1 MKNKKKNICL
11 GIVAHVDAG
20 KTTMSEAMLC
30 KCGVIRTPGRV
41 DHKDTYLDTHS
52 LEKERGITIFS
63 KQAVFDI
70 KDKRFYLLDTPGHM
84 DFSAEMERTL
94 SVLDYAVLV
103 VSGPDGVQAHTET
116 LWRLLRRH
124 HIPTFVWINKMD
136 RCERSPGEII
146 ADLEEHFGSG
156 FFNAAALTESFE
168 EIAMSE
174 EKALNEFLETG
185 CLSDDTLRILI
196 KRRAIFPC
204 WFGAALKMDG
214 VDDFLEGLAHY
225 TVEPER
231 KDSFGAKVFKLTYD
245 EKGNRMSWMKLTGGS
260 LKVRGMIGEEKVTQ
274 LRIYNGKKFDAVDE
288 VFAGDV
294 AAVLGLEKSFAGQGL
309 GAEEDAALPVLEPV
323 LSYRIIP
330 PSGVDN
336 NFVLQKLA
344 PLAEEDPMLR
354 IVWNSE
360 LKEIQIQ
367 LMGQVQIEVLKKIIE
382 ERFDLNV
389 EISTGKILYKETIAA
404 PVEGMGHFE
413 PLRHYAE
420 VHLLLEP
427 LPAGSG
433 IIFES
438 ACSTDDLALNWQ
450 RLILTNLAEKTHKGV
465 LTGSPVTDIKITV
478 IAGRAHLKHTEGGDF
493 RQATYRAV
501 RQGLMK
507 AQNVLLEPYYNFVL
521 EVPSEYIGRAMSDL
535 KAMYAKMDS
544 PRTLEKTTVITGA
557 GPVSSMEG
565 YLNDVLAYTRG
576 LGHISCNFGGYYPC
590 HNTEEVIE
598 ARGYDP
604 ERDTWNS
611 ADSVFCSHGA
621 GVNVKWDLVEDFMHL
636 DSGLSFEDPEVPK
649 MGRSRLRTSNI
660 NFDDKELEAI
670 MEKEFGPIK
679 RPKYSTVTYD
689 SEAAKKRLED
699 KKLKKDYLIIDG
711 YNLLFAAKSDKP
723 DQAENQGSSSN
734 NDLQGSVIH
743 LIETLQNYAAFKGL
757 EAVLV
762 FDGYKVKDNPGT
774 KESESGLKVVFTKE
788 GESADFYIE
797 KLVKEIGRNYNVKVV
812 SSDGMIQ
819 LAALQ
824 RGCIRVSSKELIS
837 DIKKAKDEINAFL
850 ERKRETDGFTNR
862 IRNTK

>member
-621 GVNVKWDLVEDFMHL
+621 GVNVKWDLVEEFMHL
-636 DSGLSFEDPEVPK
+636 DSGLSFEDPEAPK